1 MEITTTQE
9 QGRVPVTVFHL
20 KGELDAVLAQQLW
33 QQGRD
38 AIAAGARHLLLDLAE
53 VPYIASAGL
62 RAFQELFTELRD
74 GKDEKGDKQVYQG
87 LRDGTY
93 KSPNLKLLSPTRN
106 ALEALSTAGFDMF
119 LEIHRNLRDAVASF

>member
-1 MEITTTQE
+1 MDIVTTQE
-9 QGRVPVTVFHL
+9 QGRVPVTVFHP
-20 KGELDAVLAQQLW
+20 KGELDAVLAQQLR

-38 AIAAGARHLLLDLAE
+38 AITAGARYLLIDLAE

-62 RAFQELFTELRD
+62 RAFQELFTLLRGD
-74 GKDEKGDKQVYQG
+74 SGEKGDQAVYEG

-93 KSPNLKLLSPTRN
+93 KSPHLKLLNPTRH

-119 LEIHRNLRDAVASF
+119 LEIHHNLRDAVASF

>member
-20 KGELDAVLAQQLW
+20 KGELDAVFAEQLR
-33 QQGRD
+33 QQGRE
-38 AIAAGARHLLLDLAE
+38 AIASGTRYLLLDLAE

-62 RAFQELFTELRD
+62 RAFQEFFTLLRE
-74 GKDEKGDKQVYQG
+74 GSEDEGDKDIHQG

-93 KSPNLKLLSPTRN
+93 KSPNLKLLNPTRH
-106 ALEALSTAGFDMF
+106 AVEALSTAGFDMF
-119 LEIHRNLRDAVASF
+119 LEIHHNLRDAVASF

>member
-1 MEITTTQE
+1 MEIMTTQE
-9 QGRVPVTVFHL
+9 QGRVPVLVFHL
-20 KGELDAVLAQQLW
+20 KGELDAVVAQQLR

-38 AIAAGARHLLLDLAE
+38 AITAGAQYLLLDLAE

-62 RAFQELFTELRD
+62 RAFQELFTVLRGD
-74 GKDEKGDKQVYQG
+74 SGEHGDKAVYEG

-93 KSPNLKLLSPTRN
+93 KSPNLKLLSPTRH

-119 LEIHRNLRDAVASF
+119 LEIHRDLRDAVASF

>member
-20 KGELDAVLAQQLW
+20 KGELDAVLAQQLR

-38 AIAAGARHLLLDLAE
+38 AITAGAQYLLLDLAE
-53 VPYIASAGL
+53 VPYVASAGL
-62 RAFQELFTELRD
+62 RAFQELFTVLRGD
-74 GKDEKGDKQVYQG
+74 SGEQGDKVVYEG

-93 KSPNLKLLSPTRN
+93 KSPNLKLLSPTRH

-119 LEIHRNLRDAVASF
+119 LEIHRDLRDAVASF

>member
-1 MEITTTQE
+1 MEITTSQE

-20 KGELDAVLAQQLW
+20 KGELDAVLAEQLR
-33 QQGRD
+33 QHGRD
-38 AIAAGARHLLLDLAE
+38 AIAAGARYFLVDLSD

-62 RAFQELFTELRD
+62 RAFQELFTSLRD
-74 GKDEKGDKQVYQG
+74 GADEKGDQAVYQG

-93 KSPNLKLLSPTRN
+93 KSPNLKLVSPTRH

-119 LEIHRNLRDAVASF
+119 LEIHRDLRDAVASF

>member
-20 KGELDAVLAQQLW
+20 KGELDAVMAEQLRQQC
-33 QQGRD
+33 RD
-38 AIAAGARHLLLDLAE
+38 AITAGARYILLDLAE

-62 RAFQELFTELRD
+62 RAFQEIFTQLRD
-74 GKDEKGDKQVYQG
+74 GSDEKGDPAVYQG

-93 KSPNLKLLSPTRN
+93 KSPNLKLLRPTRH

-119 LEIHRNLRDAVASF
+119 LEIHQNLRDAVASF

>member
-20 KGELDAVLAQQLW
+20 KGELDAVLAAQLRG
-33 QQGRD
+33 QGRD
-38 AIAAGARHLLLDLAE
+38 AIGAGARYLLVDLAE

-62 RAFQELFTELRD
+62 RAFQEIFTLLREPS
-74 GKDEKGDKQVYQG
+74 GEKGDKAVYEG

-93 KSPNLKLLSPTRN
+93 KSPNLKLLSPTRH

-119 LEIHRNLRDAVASF
+119 LEVHHNFRDAIASF

>member
-9 QGRVPVTVFHL
+9 QGRVAVTVFHL
-20 KGELDAVLAQQLW
+20 KGELDAVLAQQLR

-38 AIAAGARHLLLDLAE
+38 AITAGARYLLLDLAE

-62 RAFQELFTELRD
+62 RAFQELFTLLRD
-74 GKDEKGDKQVYQG
+74 GSGEKGDKAVYEG

-93 KSPNLKLLSPTRN
+93 KSPNLKLLSPTRH
-106 ALEALSTAGFDMF
+106 ALEALSMAGFDMF
-119 LEIHRNLRDAVASF
+119 LEIQHNLRDAVASF

>member
-9 QGRVPVTVFHL
+9 QGRVAVTAFHL
-20 KGELDAVLAQQLW
+20 KGELDAVLAQQLR

-38 AIAAGARHLLLDLAE
+38 AIAAGARYLLIDLAE

-62 RAFQELFTELRD
+62 RAFQELFTQLR
-74 GKDEKGDKQVYQG
+74 GGSDEKGDKQVYQG

-93 KSPNLKLLSPTRN
+93 KSPHLKLLSPTRN

-119 LEIHRNLRDAVASF
+119 LEIHSNLRDAVASF